1 VRSRSRSAPASFA
14 DAVQG
19 CVHVVGDVLG
29 VCDPVPIGDPSVQQ
43 LVANGSFEYPNL
55 VTWFTPAIAFV
66 NPTLA
71 RCGKMSMTL
80 PGGSG
85 ANAQTI
91 SQSLS
96 IPGMVTHIY
105 LDFWLFEPRA
115 PSDFLTVQIGTRLV
129 ADVVGGVSSAKWL
142 HIGLIDIDV
151 TGLSGRSVPLTGSGG
166 SVSGQGP
173 SIDDVW

>member
-1 VRSRSRSAPASFA
+1 MHQVAQVGQLAASSSDCANGSAFA
-14 DAVQG
+14 QSLG
-19 CVHVVGDVLG
+19 TCKLG

-43 LVANGSFEYPNL
+43 LVANGSIEYPNL
-55 VTWFTPAIAFV
+55 VTWFTPAIAFF

-91 SQSLS
+91 NQSLS

-105 LDFWLFEPRA
+105 LDFWLFEP
-115 PSDFLTVQIGTRLV
+115 
-129 ADVVGGVSSAKWL
+129 WL
-142 HIGLIDIDV
+142 PP
-151 TGLSGRSVPLTGSGG
+151 TF
-166 SVSGQGP
+166 
-173 SIDDVW
+173 